1 MGAVRIIGLEQAQ
14 SRLEAIMEQS
24 ARQRDR
30 WIVQK
35 GHTLLRVV
43 ISFEDFEDYEDLL
56 ETAGELSDPVY
67 LASIRQ
73 ARAEYKAGEVDTLED
88 LYQIA
93 EGKG

>member
-1 MGAVRIIGLEQAQ
+1 M
-14 SRLEAIMEQS
+14 MEQS

-35 GHTLLRVV
+35 GHAPLGEV
-43 ISFEDFEDYEDLL
+43 ISFEDSEDHEDLL
-56 ETAGELSDPVY
+56 ETVGELSDPVY

-88 LYQIA
+88 LYKIP